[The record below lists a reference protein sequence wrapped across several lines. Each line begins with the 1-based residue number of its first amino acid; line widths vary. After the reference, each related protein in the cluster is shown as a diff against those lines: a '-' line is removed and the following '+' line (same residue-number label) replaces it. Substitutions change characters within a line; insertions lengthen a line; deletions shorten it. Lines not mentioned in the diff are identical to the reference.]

1 MKYKLSSTTEDYLL
15 TIYKLERQK
24 RVARSRDIKNMQE
37 VAKSTVTAALQSLA
51 EKELINYAPYEA
63 ATLTDEG
70 RKIAEELYL
79 RNRILRDFLVKILAL
94 DEKLAIET
102 ANRMEHSLDSV
113 VLERFICFMAFN
125 QANKIDSDAWR
136 GNFQSFL
143 QPSPNGKFCQKCID
157 KYLDSLRQTISDEEF
172 I

>member
-1 MKYKLSSTTEDYLL
+1 MKQQLSQTVEDYLL

-24 RVARSRDIKNMQE
+24 RVARAKDIKTMQS

-63 ATLTDEG
+63 ATLTEKG
-70 RKIAEELYL
+70 RKIAEELHL

-94 DEKLAIET
+94 EPDQAIEA
-102 ANRMEHSLDSV
+102 ANNMEHSLDTA

-125 QANKIDSDAWR
+125 QANKIDSEAWR
-136 GNFQSFL
+136 ENFKNFI
-143 QPSPNGKFCQKCID
+143 QPSQTGKFCKKCID
-157 KYLDSLRQTISDEEF
+157 KYLDSLRQTITDEDF
-172 I
+172 D